1 MVKRLIA
8 SLASALAL
16 VAFLLPA
23 SPADAHQDK
32 VHRVV
37 IHVDDNDPK
46 RMNMALNNAQNI
58 DAYYKKKGEEVI
70 IEVVAYGPGL
80 HMLRA
85 DTSPVKKRIISF
97 GENFDNISFRAC
109 GNTKRIMSKKA
120 GKEIPILSQVKM
132 VPSGVVYLMERQE
145 QGWSYV
151 RP

>member
-1 MVKRLIA
+1 
-8 SLASALAL
+8 
-16 VAFLLPA
+16 
-23 SPADAHQDK
+23 
-32 VHRVV
+32 
-37 IHVDDNDPK
+37 
-46 RMNMALNNAQNI
+46 MALNNAQNI

-120 GKEIPILSQVKM
+120 GKEIPILSQAKM